1 LELGKL
7 GDGTAFGDMPVADV
21 ADALRRAGLSPYGNH
36 TMHNGMEGDEME
48 TQIFLGPCFYQRLKH
63 MVSDKQHSRGTGP
76 RVVLTR
82 QPAEGRARDGGLRFG
97 EMERDCQISHGAS
110 RFLRERMYDVSD
122 KYTMIVCGDCG
133 MSAVSTIPQ
142 SKGQN
147 HSTPAES
154 VAALFKDR
162 EVHLC
167 RLCDNRSNFR
177 MVAVPYATKLFF
189 QEMMT
194 MNVVPRV
201 ITAV

>member
-1 LELGKL
+1 
-7 GDGTAFGDMPVADV
+7 M
-21 ADALRRAGLSPYGNH
+21 
-36 TMHNGMEGDEME
+36 
-48 TQIFLGPCFYQRLKH
+48 
-63 MVSDKQHSRGTGP
+63 
-76 RVVLTR
+76 LTR
-82 QPAEGRARDGGLRFG
+82 QPLEGRSRDGGLRFG

-142 SKGQN
+142 SKGQD
-147 HSTPAES
+147 HSTSADS
-154 VAALFKDR
+154 VTALFKDR
-162 EVHLC
+162 EVHHC
-167 RLCDNRSNFR
+167 RLCENRSNFR

-189 QEMMT
+189 QEMMI